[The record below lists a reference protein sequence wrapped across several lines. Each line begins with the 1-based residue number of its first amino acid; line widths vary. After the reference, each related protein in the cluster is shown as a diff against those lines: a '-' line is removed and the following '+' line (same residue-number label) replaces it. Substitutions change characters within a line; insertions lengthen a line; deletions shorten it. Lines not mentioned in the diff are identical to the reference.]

1 MEVILLERI
10 EKLGQMGDVVH
21 VKAGYARNYLL
32 PQKKALRANSSNQA
46 IFEQQRTELEAD
58 NLQRRQEAESV
69 GLKVEGIDI
78 TIIRQAGDSGQ
89 LYGSVSAR
97 DIANSIAEVGTKINR
112 DQVIL
117 NRPIKALGG
126 YETKIALHPEVSIN
140 ITVNIART
148 EDEAKLQLETG
159 AAFVSANDI
168 GAVEASSAADATETA
183 LAMAD
188 DAEATAEAAEGL
200 VEEEVVERLVDEATA
215 DQHPDDGA
223 SPNDEP
229 EESKQE

>member
-10 EKLGQMGDVVH
+10 EKLGQMGDVVN

-32 PQKKALRANSSNQA
+32 PQKKAMRANSSNQE

-69 GLKVEGIDI
+69 GLKIEGIDI
-78 TIIRQAGDSGQ
+78 TIIRQAGDGGQ

-97 DIANSIAEVGTKINR
+97 DIANSIAEVGTRINR

-117 NRPIKALGG
+117 NRPIKALGV

-159 AAFVSANDI
+159 AAFVSANDVE
-168 GAVEASSAADATETA
+168 AVEESSTADATESA
-183 LAMAD
+183 LAIAD

-200 VEEEVVERLVDEATA
+200 VEEEVVERLVDKATA
-215 DQHPDDGA
+215 DQHSSDGA

-229 EESKQE
+229 EESKQK